1 MILAACSFST
11 VPSAGFSGNMEAVT
25 DQPTPRPDP
34 LDAALDDPAP
44 LSGASGST
52 RLSDLDPATREEVGR
67 YGDQI
72 DRSVV
77 IGEWLKSF
85 AMFALRMIIIAA
97 FAYGA
102 WLLIKLVGRGVLPV
116 VFAIIVCT
124 VLAPPTTWLRR
135 RGFPSALAALISM
148 LGFFGLFGTLLWF
161 IAPDIGRQSQILYLQ
176 SLEGVQRLQLWA
188 QGPPLNLDGEDL
200 SQLIND
206 AAAWIQDQAGTIAG
220 GIITGVGT
228 ATTMVVTLFVVLVL
242 TFFFLKDGHRFLP
255 WARAVAGRRSGWH
268 LTEALT
274 RGWNTLGGF
283 IRAQAIVSFVDA
295 FFIGIGLVLVGVPMA
310 LALAVITFIAGFI
323 PFVGAIVAGVLSVL
337 VALVSLGFTE
347 ALIVLGIVLAVQQL
361 EGNVLSPWLQ
371 SKAMDLHPVIV
382 LVSVTIGGGL
392 FGLVGSFLA
401 VPFVA
406 MIAVAFRY
414 LQDMTALRAGEKLAA
429 DITWA
434 TPEGALNGQLSEEEG
449 RLLRQQWR
457 ESLVYVDEPR
467 HSDTAP
473 DKALPTRENDQSDSP
488 TPRPPGLRGRTLP
501 RPRLPRVNKL
511 IGRRGNR

>member
-1 MILAACSFST
+1 
-11 VPSAGFSGNMEAVT
+11 MEPVT
-25 DQPTPRPDP
+25 DQPTAQTDATPHDP
-34 LDAALDDPAP
+34 TDPADANAAD
-44 LSGASGST
+44 GADGAGST
-52 RLSDLDPATREEVGR
+52 RFSSLTAEQQEEAGR

-77 IGEWLKSF
+77 MGEWLKSF
-85 AMFALRMIIIAA
+85 AMWALRLIIIAA

-102 WLLIKLVGRGVLPV
+102 WLLLKVVGRGVLPV

-135 RGFPSALAALISM
+135 HGVPSALAALISM
-148 LGFFGLFGTLLWF
+148 LGFFGFFGTLLWF
-161 IAPDIGRQSQILYLQ
+161 IAPDIARQSQILYLQ

-188 QGPPLNLDGEDL
+188 QGPPLNLNGEDL

-206 AAAWIQDQAGTIAG
+206 AASWLQDQAGAIAG
-220 GIITGVGT
+220 GIVTGVGT
-228 ATTMVVTLFVVLVL
+228 ATTVVVTLFVVLIL
-242 TFFFLKDGHRFLP
+242 TFFFLKDGPRFLP
-255 WARAVAGRRSGWH
+255 WLRAVAGRRAGWH
-268 LTEALT
+268 LTESLT

-295 FFIGIGLVLVGVPMA
+295 FFITLGLVIVGVPMA
-310 LALAVITFIAGFI
+310 LALGVITFIAGFI
-323 PFVGAIVAGVLSVL
+323 PFVGAFAAGALAVL

-361 EGNVLSPWLQ
+361 EGNILSPWLQ

-382 LVSVTIGGGL
+382 LVSVTVGGGL

-414 LQDMTALRAGEKLAA
+414 LQDMTALQAGEKLAA
-429 DITWA
+429 DIVWSS
-434 TPEGALNGQLSEEEG
+434 PEGELNGRLAEGEG
-449 RLLRQQWR
+449 RAKRKQWR
-457 ESLVYVDEPR
+457 ESTIYVDEPR
-467 HSDTAP
+467 RSEPPRQESAQPATEA
-473 DKALPTRENDQSDSP
+473 SP
-488 TPRPPGLRGRTLP
+488 ATGPQRPQI
-501 RPRLPRVNKL
+501 PRLETLFRRF
-511 IGRRGNR
+511 GRR

>member
-1 MILAACSFST
+1 M
-11 VPSAGFSGNMEAVT
+11 SGKMEPVT
-25 DQPTPRPDP
+25 DQPTARPDRNEP
-34 LDAALDDPAP
+34 TTEDAAATVAAAAADTVGSDVPDPAAQDGN
-44 LSGASGST
+44 S
-52 RLSDLDPATREEVGR
+52 R
-67 YGDQI
+67 YVDQI

-85 AMFALRMIIIAA
+85 SMWAMRLIIIAV

-102 WLLIKLVGRGVLPV
+102 WLLLKIVGRGVLPV

-135 RGFPSALAALISM
+135 RGVPSALAAMVSM
-148 LGFFGLFGTLLWF
+148 LGFFGFFGTLVWF

-188 QGPPLNLDGEDL
+188 QGPPLNVDGEDL
-200 SQLIND
+200 SELIND
-206 AAAWIQDQAGTIAG
+206 AASWIQDQAGTIAG
-220 GIITGVGT
+220 GIVSGVGT
-228 ATTMVVTLFVVLVL
+228 ATSVVVTLFIVLVL
-242 TFFFLKDGHRFLP
+242 TFFFLKDGPRFLP
-255 WARAVAGRRSGWH
+255 WARAVAGRRAGWH

-295 FFIGIGLVLVGVPMA
+295 VFIGLGLLLVGVPMA

-323 PFVGAIVAGVLSVL
+323 PFVGAIAAGTLSVL

-347 ALIVLGIVLAVQQL
+347 ALIVLGVVLAVQQL

-382 LVSVTIGGGL
+382 LVSVTVGSGL
-392 FGLVGSFLA
+392 FGLIGSFLA

-406 MIAVAFRY
+406 MMAVGFRY
-414 LQDMTALRAGEKLAA
+414 LQDMTALRAGEKLSA
-429 DITWA
+429 DITWS
-434 TPEGALNGQLSEEEG
+434 TPEGELNGLLSEEEG
-449 RLLRQQWR
+449 RVRRRQWR
-457 ESLVYVDEPR
+457 ESLSYVEEPR
-467 HSDTAP
+467 RSEAP
-473 DKALPTRENDQSDSP
+473 HAKPRADRERPARRSP
-488 TPRPPGLRGRTLP
+488 ATHDGSGRGR
-501 RPRLPRVNKL
+501 RRLRVPSGGSL
-511 IGRRGNR
+511 VRRLLRR